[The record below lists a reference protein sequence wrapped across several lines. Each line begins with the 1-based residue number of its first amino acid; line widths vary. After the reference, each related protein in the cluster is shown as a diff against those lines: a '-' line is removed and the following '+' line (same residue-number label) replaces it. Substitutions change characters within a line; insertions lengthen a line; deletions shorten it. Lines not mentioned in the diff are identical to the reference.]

1 MTLREIAQ
9 ELDNQCLSLEG
20 DYLEQLY
27 PYQQLLQR
35 VQFIEKLIEDGLDLD
50 DNFLISYIWKG
61 G

>member
-9 ELDNQCLSLEG
+9 ELDNHCLSLEG

-50 DNFLISYIWKG
+50 DNFVISYIWKG
-61 G
+61 E

>member
-9 ELDNQCLSLEG
+9 ELENRCMSLEG

-35 VQFIEKLIEDGLDLD
+35 VQFIEELIEDGLDLD
-50 DNFLISYIWKG
+50 DNFLISCIWKG
-61 G
+61 E